1 MTNSS
6 NSNNENPD
14 AGILG
19 KIDLSL
25 INLRTRP
32 DRKAALTKEPAID
45 IKTEIEN
52 FLFSTSHSDKKLTEI
67 YLGFEEIE
75 WFFSKAKYSA
85 TCTEA
90 IDFTLFDKTICGLLQ
105 IEEHLSLEQIG
116 EILGFNVVDNPSQK
130 KYKDLAEYEILKEA
144 LQSLQEFEM
153 IDGGDIDFSYCT
165 LTAIGKEYVTKGKKF
180 KTHQNKTFELYFDY
194 TSSQH
199 LNAKDNFEFIKGVRV
214 ENGDCKINFEDEE
227 FLKTFAKS
235 QIPQIYNPDTLSS
248 FKDSECINVS
258 HFKTILYRIYILDI
272 TNGKL
277 SSIVFEPTSKYANDF
292 FSEYDCKRINHKTF
306 IDFVNSNYQLQD
318 YNIEKNNIA
327 ENLTNYQKKIN
338 VALEEKSTEEAIA
351 ILDEYYKDSLFIEP
365 EIFFNNISKFI
376 EFSKQEIWFLLK
388 DVSKKEIDAI
398 KNLTINSK
406 EKYFFIYLENNEIS
420 QQLYDEINKAN
431 EQFQNVYILLMDSVV
446 EFNVLFKSD
455 NKTWNVFKRDR
466 YNIPISINGDLH
478 QIEKYFLCRNIT
490 EFDLEEKYL
499 NKYRVSFAKEYVP
512 IVDKNIKVFF
522 NELNTDDETGKD
534 KIAEIN
540 NIDTK
545 LLPFKNLGN
554 SRNYFQSLE
563 RQKQL
568 AINSILQNRMHKIT
582 SDIEKLSKKFTE
594 NANPTIGF
602 IEKIEAQIEKEKE
615 KCLDEEFTLFVEL
628 EAKLKI
634 TKKDIEIASQRKS
647 IIIDT
652 NILLE
657 EPNIIE
663 IIGQQ
668 QTIIFSGKVIDELDN
683 LKVKPDLKD
692 KAQNAIRNIHKHR
705 QDKNIRF
712 NTSKIDN
719 LPSDFNKKS
728 PDNIILSVALQYMK
742 RNPVILTNDKGMSI
756 KAETLEIPAKN
767 ITELKNILG
776 MKKQAKSTN
785 KNRTNKRRK

>member
-1 MTNSS
+1 
-6 NSNNENPD
+6 
-14 AGILG
+14 
-19 KIDLSL
+19 
-25 INLRTRP
+25 
-32 DRKAALTKEPAID
+32 
-45 IKTEIEN
+45 
-52 FLFSTSHSDKKLTEI
+52 
-67 YLGFEEIE
+67 
-75 WFFSKAKYSA
+75 
-85 TCTEA
+85 
-90 IDFTLFDKTICGLLQ
+90 
-105 IEEHLSLEQIG
+105 
-116 EILGFNVVDNPSQK
+116 
-130 KYKDLAEYEILKEA
+130 
-144 LQSLQEFEM
+144 
-153 IDGGDIDFSYCT
+153 
-165 LTAIGKEYVTKGKKF
+165 
-180 KTHQNKTFELYFDY
+180 
-194 TSSQH
+194 
-199 LNAKDNFEFIKGVRV
+199 FEFIKGVRV
-214 ENGDCKINFEDEE
+214 ENGDCKIDFEDEG

-258 HFKTILYRIYILDI
+258 HFKTILYRIYLLDI
-272 TNGKL
+272 SNGKL
-277 SSIVFEPTSKYANDF
+277 SSIVFEPTSKSANDF

-306 IDFVNSNYQLQD
+306 MDFVKSNFQLQD
-318 YNIEKNNIA
+318 YKIEKNNIA
-327 ENLTNYQKKIN
+327 QNLTNYQKKIN
-338 VALEEKSTEEAIA
+338 VALEEKSSEEAIA
-351 ILDEYYKDSLFIEP
+351 ILDEYFKDSLFIEP

-376 EFSKQEIWFLLK
+376 GFSKQEIWFLLK

-455 NKTWNVFKRDR
+455 NKTWNVFKREKS
-466 YNIPISINGDLH
+466 NIPISINGDLH
-478 QIEKYFLCRNIT
+478 QIEKHFLCRNIT

-534 KIAEIN
+534 KIASIN

-563 RQKQL
+563 RQKQQ

-594 NANPTIGF
+594 NTNPTIGF

-756 KAETLEIPAKN
+756 KAKTLEIPAKN